1 MSEWKPYKLDEIAT
15 KLGDGL
21 HGTPIY
27 NDAGE
32 YYFINGS
39 NLVNGKIVIN
49 SNTKRVTEEE
59 YIKYKKDLSD
69 RTILL
74 GINGTIGNIA
84 LFNNEKCI
92 LGKSACYINVDTK
105 FDKQFVKYVLLNDDF
120 QNYIKTNATGTTI
133 KNVGLKLIREY
144 EALIPSDINQQQEI
158 ASILSSLDN
167 KIELNLQMNQ
177 TLEAMA
183 QAIFKEWFVDFNF
196 PKSLNDDLS
205 DLDDDHDLGNIK
217 SAESFNQKNHMSDKL
232 PKGWRLG
239 SVLEI
244 AKLLSGGTPKTE
256 IQDYWNGDIGWISA
270 KDITSNNGRFILET
284 EKQITNLG
292 IEKSAAKLLPAFT
305 TIISARGTVGNYCI
319 LYKEMSISQS
329 NYGLKSINDKNYF
342 LFVLIKNMIEMMKAF
357 SYGTVFDT
365 ITTKTFQEMEIII
378 PDENVIAVYEETVKP
393 IFEKILDN
401 QKNIQSLTQ
410 IRDSL
415 LPKLMTGK
423 IDVN

>member
-1 MSEWKPYKLDEIAT
+1 MREWKPYKLDEIST

-21 HGTPIY
+21 HGTPEY
-27 NDAGE
+27 DDAGE

-49 SNTKRVTEEE
+49 SNTKRVAKEE
-59 YIKYKKDLSD
+59 YNKYKKDLSD

-74 GINGTIGNIA
+74 GINGTIGNVA

-105 FDKQFVKYVLLNDDF
+105 FDKQFIKYILLSDGF

-144 EALIPSDINQQQEI
+144 EAVIPLDIQEQQQI

-177 TLEAMA
+177 TLETMA
-183 QAIFKEWFVDFNF
+183 QAIFREWFVNFNF
-196 PKSLNDDLS
+196 PGFDGEL
-205 DLDDDHDLGNIK
+205 LDG
-217 SAESFNQKNHMSDKL
+217 L
-232 PKGWRLG
+232 PKGWNVG
-239 SVLEI
+239 SILEI
-244 AKLLSGGTPKTE
+244 ATLLSGGTPKTDVAE
-256 IQDYWNGDIGWISA
+256 YWNGTINWISA
-270 KDITSNNGRFILET
+270 KDITSSNKKFIIET
-284 EKQITNLG
+284 EKTITELG
-292 IEKSAAKLLPAFT
+292 IQKSAAKILPKFT

-319 LYKEMSISQS
+319 LSKEMAISQS
-329 NYGLKSINDKNYF
+329 NYGLKSKFDFDYF
-342 LFVLIKNMIEMMKAF
+342 LFLMIETMIMMMKAF

-365 ITTKTFQEMEIII
+365 ITTKTFQEMEVTI
-378 PDENVIAVYEETVKP
+378 PTNKVIEEFEKVITP
-393 IFEKILDN
+393 LYEKILTN
-401 QKNIQSLTQ
+401 QFQIQSLTQ

-423 IDVN
+423 IEIKNNQ